1 MESIPG
7 LVSLTCIVML
17 AAVAP
22 IIVGL
27 MPRPR
32 PPEVVILLL
41 GGMILGPQILG
52 VVSDTGDVNLIVEL
66 GLGFLFFVA
75 GFETDLRVLRE
86 SAGRLAL
93 WSWGVSIVA
102 ALILAFLADRV
113 GFVRAPVP
121 VAIALTTT
129 ALGTLLPILKDNGV
143 LRLPL
148 GRNVVAAGTVGEFG
162 PLLAISLF
170 LGTTGLFGALMSLA
184 VVGIIAAITA
194 LIPRGLS
201 DNVRQILD
209 RGQTTSSQTMVR
221 WTVVL
226 LLVLLVVAMRFGL
239 DIVIGAFAAG
249 IVLRMNQG
257 GDGQGVSDL
266 GRKLEGIAFGFF
278 VPVFFVASGIT
289 LDLQSIVENPSRLLV
304 FLLAIVV
311 VRGLPTFLLHRTAVP
326 RLPDRLRLTLYTA
339 TGLPVIIAVTT
350 IGLSSGVM
358 LPENAAA
365 LVGAGVLTVMIFP
378 LVAELVA
385 RRSEAAAARNEPDAA
400 ELT

>member
-7 LVSLTCIVML
+7 LVSLTYIVTL

-27 MPRPR
+27 LPRPR

-184 VVGIIAAITA
+184 VVGVIAAITA

-201 DNVRQILD
+201 DNVREILD

-257 GDGQGVSDL
+257 GDEQGVSDL
-266 GRKLEGIAFGFF
+266 GRKLEGLAFGFF

-289 LDLQSIVENPSRLLV
+289 LDLHSIVENPSRLAV
-304 FLLAIVV
+304 FFLAIVLI
-311 VRGLPTFLLHRTAVP
+311 RGLPTFLLHRRAVP

-358 LPENAAA
+358 LPQNAAA

-378 LVAELVA
+378 LVAELIA
-385 RRSEAAAARNEPDAA
+385 RRSEAATARSEPEPAD
-400 ELT
+400 LT